1 MPFENFTPP
10 PVLENLG
17 QGVKVFEGRL
27 HPLTL
32 VIGLTKYGR
41 ALVPAI
47 ALVLFGN
54 RWAGAPLL
62 FFTLAGLVATF
73 IKYFFFRYRIENGE
87 LITQEGLIEKRQR
100 NIPLERIQEISIE
113 QGVLHRL
120 LGVVDAKIET
130 GSGSGAEA
138 SLSVLSRAEADK
150 LRQMVFAHA
159 AAIRAGKTPTEENSA
174 VEVVAGE
181 AESVVVCRLSVKDLI
196 VAGLT
201 SNHLLSALALAGAV
215 WNFADDLLPDAIY
228 AKTGKLISE
237 EAKHLAAQGIEWA
250 IVVTVAGIVAV
261 ALIGI
266 LFSVV
271 GSVVLFYGFTFS
283 RRGDDL
289 QRRYGLLTQR
299 SSSLPRRRIQVLEI
313 EEKALRR
320 LFGWA
325 TLRADTSGRSREDSD
340 DNKGRDVLLPIVSA
354 RELDRLLPNVFPD
367 VNLAD
372 GDWRQVSSRAVM
384 RETLELGLVCLVIV
398 AALFFWLGSWWT
410 LLPLALVPLT
420 YWLYGISYRQL
431 GYALSEAY
439 LRTRRGWLGRSTHIV
454 PINKIQ
460 AVEVHQT
467 PFDRWWGMA
476 SLSVDTAG
484 QAFTG
489 GGPQISNL
497 PVAEARKLAAKL
509 AQRAAVTEYKW

>member
-1 MPFENFTPP
+1 MPFEDFTPP
-10 PVLENLG
+10 KALETLG

-41 ALVPAI
+41 ALVPAV
-47 ALVLFGN
+47 ALVMFGN

-62 FFTLAGLVATF
+62 FFTLMGLVATF
-73 IKYFFFRYRIENGE
+73 TKYFFFSYRIENGE

-138 SLSVLSRAEADK
+138 SLSVLSRAEAEK
-150 LRQMVFAHA
+150 LRQIVFAHA
-159 AAIRAGKTPTEENSA
+159 EAIRAGKASPEE
-174 VEVVAGE
+174 VETVE
-181 AESVVVCRLSVKDLI
+181 AIAIEPESVVIRRLSVKELV

-201 SNHLLSALALAGAV
+201 SNHLLSALALAGAA
-215 WNFADDLLPDAIY
+215 WNFADDLLPNAIY

-237 EAKHLAAQGIEWA
+237 EARHLAAQGIEWA
-250 IVVTVAGIVAV
+250 VVVTVAGIFAIV
-261 ALIGI
+261 LIGI
-266 LFSVV
+266 LFSVI
-271 GSVVLFYGFTFS
+271 GSVALFYGFTFS

-325 TLRADTSGRSREDSD
+325 TLRADTSGRGREDSD
-340 DNKGRDVLLPIVSA
+340 DNKGRDVLLPIVRA
-354 RELDRLLPNVFPD
+354 REVDELLPGFFPD
-367 VNLAD
+367 FVAD
-372 GDWRQVSSRAVM
+372 NSEWRRASDRTVR
-384 RETLELGLVCLVIV
+384 RETAEAAVICLI
-398 AALFFWLGSWWT
+398 AAIALFIWLGNWIA
-410 LLPLALVPLT
+410 LLPLLIVPMFYLAQAV
-420 YWLYGISYRQL
+420 SYRHL
-431 GYALSEAY
+431 GYALGGNY

-476 SLSVDTAG
+476 TLTVDTAG

-489 GGPQISNL
+489 GGPEISNL
-497 PVAEARKLAAKL
+497 PIAEARELARLLAK
-509 AQRAAVTEYKW
+509 RAAVTEYKW

>member
-1 MPFENFTPP
+1 MPFEDFTPP
-10 PVLENLG
+10 PLLENLG

-32 VIGLTKYGR
+32 IIGLTKYGR
-41 ALVPAI
+41 ALVPAL
-47 ALVLFGN
+47 ALVMFGN
-54 RWAGAPLL
+54 RWAGVPVLII
-62 FFTLAGLVATF
+62 TTAGLATTLV
-73 IKYFFFRYRIENGE
+73 KYFSFRYRIERGE
-87 LITQEGLIEKRQR
+87 LITQQGLVEKRQR

-138 SLSVLSRAEADK
+138 RLSVITRAEADR
-150 LRQMVFAHA
+150 LRQAVFA
-159 AAIRAGKTPTEENSA
+159 GKA
-174 VEVVAGE
+174 
-181 AESVVVCRLSVKDLI
+181 AESVQTEVSPTEAIAEPETTIIRRLSLKDLT

-201 SNHLLSALALAGAV
+201 SNHLLSALVLAGAI
-215 WNFADDLLPDAIY
+215 WNFADDLLPKTIY
-228 AKTGKLISE
+228 EKTGKLIVG
-237 EAKHLAAQGIEWA
+237 EARHLAAQGTGTTLL
-250 IVVTVAGIVAV
+250 VFFLGLV
-261 ALIGI
+261 ALAAIGMV
-266 LFSVV
+266 FSII

-283 RRGDDL
+283 RKGNDL

-325 TLRADTSGRSREDSD
+325 TLRADTSGRDQNRKD
-340 DNKGRDVLLPIVSA
+340 DNHGRDVLLPIVRS
-354 RELDRLLPNVFPD
+354 RDVDELLPSLFPD
-367 VNLAD
+367 FAEDNSN
-372 GDWRQVSSRAVM
+372 WRQASDKAVR
-384 RETLELGLVCLVIV
+384 RETTEAAMVCLVLAIALFIWQGSWI
-398 AALFFWLGSWWT
+398 AALP
-410 LLPLALVPLT
+410 LLIVPVFYLAQA
-420 YWLYGISYRQL
+420 ISYRHL
-431 GYALSEAY
+431 GYALGQNY
-439 LRTRRGWLGRSTHIV
+439 FRTRRGWLGRSTHIV

-476 SLSVDTAG
+476 SLNVDTAG

-489 GGPQISNL
+489 GGPRIHHL
-497 PVAEARKLAAKL
+497 PLGEARELAGML

>member
-1 MPFENFTPP
+1 MMPFENFTPP

-17 QGVKVFEGRL
+17 QGFKVFESRL

-32 VIGLTKYGR
+32 IIGLTKYGR
-41 ALVPAI
+41 ALVPAL
-47 ALVLFGN
+47 ALVMFGN
-54 RWAGAPLL
+54 RWAGIPVLIITTIGLAT
-62 FFTLAGLVATF
+62 TLV
-73 IKYFFFRYRIENGE
+73 KYFSFRYRIENGE
-87 LITQEGLIEKRQR
+87 LITQQGLLEKRQR
-100 NIPLERIQEISIE
+100 NVPLERIQEISIE

-138 SLSVLSRAEADK
+138 RLSVITRAEADR
-150 LRQMVFAHA
+150 LRQAVFAGKAAEVAQIESSQIEA
-159 AAIRAGKTPTEENSA
+159 AAEPETTIIR
-174 VEVVAGE
+174 
-181 AESVVVCRLSVKDLI
+181 RLSLKDLV

-201 SNHLLSALALAGAV
+201 SNHLLSALVLAGAI
-215 WNFADDLLPDAIY
+215 WNFADDLLPKTIY
-228 AKTGKLISE
+228 EKAGKLIAG
-237 EAKHLAAQGIEWA
+237 EARHLAAQG
-250 IVVTVAGIVAV
+250 AGAALLVFFLGLLAL

-266 LFSVV
+266 VFSVI
-271 GSVVLFYGFTFS
+271 GSVVLFYGFTLS
-283 RRGDDL
+283 RKANDL

-325 TLRADTSGRSREDSD
+325 TLRADTSGRDQNRKD
-340 DNKGRDVLLPIVSA
+340 DNHGRDVLLPIVRS
-354 RELDRLLPNVFPD
+354 RDVDELLPSLFPD
-367 VNLAD
+367 FAAD
-372 GDWRQVSSRAVM
+372 QSEWRGASDRAVR
-384 RETLELGLVCLVIV
+384 RETTEAAVVCLAFAI
-398 AALFFWLGSWWT
+398 ALFIWRGSWIAV
-410 LLPLALVPLT
+410 LPLLILPMFYLAQAA
-420 YWLYGISYRQL
+420 SYRHL
-431 GYALSEAY
+431 GYAVGENY
-439 LRTRRGWLGRSTHIV
+439 FRTRRGWLGRSTHIV

-460 AVEVHQT
+460 AVEVQQS

-497 PVAEARKLAAKL
+497 PIAEARELAGLL